1 MEKAS
6 ATKTS
11 TAFPKAR
18 RAGAERRR
26 WGWAALAASMV
37 CVPAAARAGGR
48 GAAGSAPAGVMARVV
63 VSRGQLGRAIPRDF
77 VGLSLEVS
85 TGGQGIG
92 AFHGG
97 SAAGAAAGGG
107 EREWSEQYA
116 LGHPGA
122 PNAGFFRFMRNL
134 GPGVLRLGGNSQD
147 NTCWAQAPH
156 PAECQAT
163 LTAADLRL
171 FAAAARASGWR
182 LILGLN
188 LKQDDPAW
196 AEREVA
202 DGVAKTIPAAAIWAL
217 EIGNEPDL
225 FARGAR
231 PRGYSPQDHVGEF
244 LAYLRA
250 LRANPA
256 TRAYA
261 VAGPATCC
269 RWRNP
274 RDLGV
279 FLDGVGANHL
289 ALATVHNYAGT
300 VCGGRALTV
309 AQLLDPARRA
319 RFAAAA
325 QALAAAARARGVP
338 LAMAETNSASCGG
351 MPGVSDA
358 FAATVWAMDYMFTL
372 ARDGYRTVNFHISY
386 RPGGGSSYDAVRT
399 FGERGGGGWR
409 YRNQAEPLYY
419 AMYLFARHAS
429 GARLAPARVEA
440 STNVSAFA
448 VSQCAGC
455 GVRVFVINAD
465 AQASGRI
472 VVAGAGGAAARLLFL
487 RAPSLSAT
495 AGAVS
500 LGGAKFDDQGR
511 LGRVRATEI
520 RPDAGGDY
528 TFDLPTAAIA
538 LLETEPGTTRR

>member
-231 PRGYSPQDHVGEF
+231 WRG
-244 LAYLRA
+244 LRPA
-250 LRANPA
+250 AAGA
-256 TRAYA
+256 TRATSAYFSTA
-261 VAGPATCC
+261 WERTTW
-269 RWRNP
+269 RWR
-274 RDLGV
+274 RC
-279 FLDGVGANHL
+279 
-289 ALATVHNYAGT
+289 TT
-300 VCGGRALTV
+300 T
-309 AQLLDPARRA
+309 PARC
-319 RFAAAA
+319 AA
-325 QALAAAARARGVP
+325 
-338 LAMAETNSASCGG
+338 
-351 MPGVSDA
+351 
-358 FAATVWAMDYMFTL
+358 
-372 ARDGYRTVNFHISY
+372 DGH
-386 RPGGGSSYDAVRT
+386 
-399 FGERGGGGWR
+399 
-409 YRNQAEPLYY
+409 
-419 AMYLFARHAS
+419 
-429 GARLAPARVEA
+429 
-440 STNVSAFA
+440 
-448 VSQCAGC
+448 
-455 GVRVFVINAD
+455 
-465 AQASGRI
+465 
-472 VVAGAGGAAARLLFL
+472 
-487 RAPSLSAT
+487 
-495 AGAVS
+495 
-500 LGGAKFDDQGR
+500 
-511 LGRVRATEI
+511 
-520 RPDAGGDY
+520 
-528 TFDLPTAAIA
+528 
-538 LLETEPGTTRR
+538 